1 MDLEQL
7 AKRLDWLD
15 EERRK
20 DRIIIQTLEERLAVM
35 EENMPGLLQQVK
47 ELNSEVTRLVTMMS
61 KFDQIDASMAQLRVD
76 LSRGLEA
83 QEKAR
88 IERER
93 EL

>member
-20 DRIIIQTLEERLAVM
+20 DRIIIQTLEERLAVL
-35 EENMPGLLQQVK
+35 EGNVPGLLQQVK
-47 ELNSEVTRLVTMMS
+47 ETGGEVTHLVTMMA
-61 KFDQIDASMAQLRVD
+61 KFDLIESSLGQLRVD
-76 LSRGLEA
+76 LARGLDA

-88 IERER
+88 TER
-93 EL
+93 